1 MVEPMKTVP
10 KESMTVTTTI
20 ALSDQLY
27 RRLRM
32 AALDERR
39 KAAAIV
45 RDALTEYFDRRE
57 KAKGARS

>member
-1 MVEPMKTVP
+1 
-10 KESMTVTTTI
+10 MTVTTTI

-45 RDALTEYFDRRE
+45 REALTEYLDRRE

>member
-1 MVEPMKTVP
+1 MVERMKIAP
-10 KESMTVTTTI
+10 KESMTVTTI

-39 KAAAIV
+39 KAAAII

-57 KAKGARS
+57 KDKVARS

>member
-1 MVEPMKTVP
+1 MVERMNTAP
-10 KESMTVTTTI
+10 KESMTVTTI

-39 KAAAIV
+39 KAAAII

-57 KAKGARS
+57 KAKVARS